1 MDIRRLVSD
10 LMDTLWNKK
19 DLDAIQRVFHDEVVI
34 HSPLG
39 NYYGP
44 EAMERIVKVWL
55 DAFPDMQYT
64 SIDLVSEGDKVVA
77 QWEARATHR
86 GELRGVHAS
95 GRVVTYP
102 GVSVFQVRDGKVV
115 EYWAY
120 VDTQMVLDQLSDAPL
135 IDS

>member
-1 MDIRRLVSD
+1 MDNRQLISD
-10 LMDTLWNKK
+10 LTETLWNAKN
-19 DLDAIQRVFHDEVVI
+19 LDVIHRVFHDEVVI

-44 EAMERIVKVWL
+44 EAMERIVRVWL

-64 SIDLVSEGDKVVA
+64 NLDIVCEGDKVVA
-77 QWEARATHR
+77 QWEAQATHR
-86 GELRGVHAS
+86 GELRGVNPS

-102 GVSVFQVRDGKVV
+102 GITVFQLRDGKVV

-135 IDS
+135 IES